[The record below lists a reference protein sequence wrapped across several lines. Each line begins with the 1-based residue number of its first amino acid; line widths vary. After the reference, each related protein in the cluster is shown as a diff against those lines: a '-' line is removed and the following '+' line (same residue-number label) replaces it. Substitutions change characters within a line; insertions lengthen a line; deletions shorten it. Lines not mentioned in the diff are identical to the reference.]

1 MADPG
6 LAWWGL
12 ESQRRIQV
20 VEVFSGSAPST
31 GAPLGAAQSGRAA
44 EACRPLSLW
53 QAAHCNSLTRSVPRS
68 TEGGW
73 TPVWIPA
80 EAWNT
85 AENKTAAT
93 VTGAETRCR
102 KLMEFQ
108 IPYAEVPEPAKT
120 AECGI
125 VSF

>member
-1 MADPG
+1 M
-6 LAWWGL
+6 
-12 ESQRRIQV
+12 
-20 VEVFSGSAPST
+20 
-31 GAPLGAAQSGRAA
+31 GAAQSGRAA

-93 VTGAETRCR
+93 VNGAETRCR
-102 KLMEFQ
+102 KLMEFKR
-108 IPYAEVPEPAKT
+108 PYAEVPEPAKT